1 MKTPQ
6 QAAQAWRDSAGRA
19 GTNWQAGV
27 NSYSGDWASAT
38 TSQQATMQTN
48 WQQAVSSG
56 RWSAGVNRV
65 GTGGWKQATVSKA
78 SNYSTGFQAGADR
91 QAAAIGKILA
101 AEANIVQSLPPRGDF
116 AQNVNRATQV
126 MTQLHAL
133 KGQLG
138 A

>member
-1 MKTPQ
+1 MKSAQ
-6 QAAQAWRDSAGRA
+6 QAAQNWVNSAGRA
-19 GTNWQAGV
+19 ATDWQQGV
-27 NSYSGDWASAT
+27 QNYSGDWAAAT

-56 RWSAGVNRV
+56 RWSAGVNRR
-65 GTGGWKQATVSKA
+65 GTAGWKNATVAKA
-78 SNYSTGFQAGADR
+78 SNYSTGFQAGASN
-91 QAAAIGKILA
+91 QAAAISKILA
-101 AEANIVQSLPPRGDF
+101 AEANIVSSLPPRGDF

>member
-1 MKTPQ
+1 MKSAQ
-6 QAAQAWRDSAGRA
+6 QAAQNWVNSAGRA
-19 GTNWQAGV
+19 ATDWQQGV
-27 NSYSGDWASAT
+27 QNYSGDWAAAT

-56 RWSAGVNRV
+56 RWSAGVNRR
-65 GTGGWKQATVSKA
+65 GTSGWKNATVAKA
-78 SNYSTGFQAGADR
+78 SNYSTGFQAGASN
-91 QAAAIGKILA
+91 QASAIAKILA
-101 AEANIVQSLPPRGDF
+101 AEANIVSSLPPRGDF